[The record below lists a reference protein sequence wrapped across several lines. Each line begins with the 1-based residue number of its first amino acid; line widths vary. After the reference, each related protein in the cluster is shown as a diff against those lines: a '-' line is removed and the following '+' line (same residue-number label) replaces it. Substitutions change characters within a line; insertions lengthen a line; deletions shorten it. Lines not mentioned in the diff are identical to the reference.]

1 MRIIDFLDR
10 RAIEANLGASQ
21 KPGVIRELVGLFLR
35 VQPELDPNELVD
47 ILTRREKLQSTGVG
61 NGIAIP
67 HGRTD
72 AVDRI
77 IAVAGRSAAG
87 VDFESLD
94 GEPTHL
100 FFALLVPE
108 SEQGSHLKCLARL
121 SRLLKE
127 ASTRLALMNASDAD
141 TMYRIVAAQDADL
154 ELS

>member
-1 MRIIDFLDR
+1 MRITDFLDI
-10 RAIEANLGASQ
+10 RAVEANLGASQ

-35 VQPELDPNELVD
+35 VEPELDPNLMVD
-47 ILTRREKLQSTGVG
+47 ILTRREKLQSTGIG

-72 AVDRI
+72 AVNRI
-77 IAVAGRSAAG
+77 IAVAGRSTEG

-94 GEPTHL
+94 GEATHL

-121 SRLLKE
+121 SRLLKQP
-127 ASTRLALMNASDAD
+127 STRHALLNAPDAHA
-141 TMYRIVAAQDADL
+141 MYQIISTQDAEL
-154 ELS
+154 EVG

>member
-1 MRIIDFLDR
+1 MRIIDFLDI
-10 RAIEANLGASQ
+10 RAVEANLGASQ

-35 VQPELDPNELVD
+35 IEPDLDPNEMVD
-47 ILTRREKLQSTGVG
+47 ILTRREKLQSTGIG

-67 HGRTD
+67 HGRTGS
-72 AVDRI
+72 VDRI
-77 IAVAGRSAAG
+77 IAVAGRSVPG

-108 SEQGSHLKCLARL
+108 TEQGSHLKCLARL

-127 ASTRLALMNASDAD
+127 DSTRHALLSASDGD
-141 TMYRIVAAQDADL
+141 MMYQIIAAHDAEL
-154 ELS
+154 ELR